1 MEKIQKNNCRILPE
15 QLRSQRW
22 FNQNDFRSFNHR
34 SRMLQLGWAQE
45 EFLNRPV
52 IGILNTWSGLNACH
66 MHFKDRVEDV
76 KRGVLMAGGMPVELP
91 CMSLYETLVK
101 PSALLHRNL
110 LAMEVEE
117 MIRSNPIDGVVL
129 MGGCD
134 KTTPGLV
141 LGAISAGV
149 PAIFIPAGPMVKG
162 VYRNQF
168 LGSGSDAFK
177 YWDDYRAGVCD
188 EETLEGVCGGIARST
203 GTCMVMGTA
212 SAMTCIMDA
221 MGISIPGAASI
232 PAVDSSHIRMCSAA
246 GRRIVDLVWEDVK
259 LTDLI
264 TKESCENGIAVAM
277 AEGCSTNAIIHVIAI
292 ARRAGI
298 PVTIDDFDRIS
309 RMVPVLANIR
319 PSGEKYLME
328 DFYYAG
334 GVRALMNRMKQYLHL
349 DCMTCTGRTIGE
361 EIEGAQVYDDDV
373 IRPLDNPVYP
383 QGALAVLHGNLAP
396 NGAVIKASACS
407 PFLQK
412 HTGPA
417 LVFDDYPSYKKVAD
431 SEALEVTPDSV
442 IILRGCGPKGGPGMP
457 EWGMVPIP
465 GKLVRQGVR
474 DMVRISDARMSGTS
488 YGACVLH
495 VSPEAHV
502 GGPLALV
509 ENGDLITLDIPNR
522 ELTLHVSDE
531 ELARRRKQ
539 WQAPGPKNERGY
551 GWIYDR
557 HVTQAEDGCDFDF
570 LQTDFGAACK
580 EPDIF

>member
-212 SAMTCIMDA
+212 STMTCIMDA

>member
-212 SAMTCIMDA
+212 STMTCIMDA

-465 GKLVRQGVR
+465 GKLVRQGAR

-531 ELARRRKQ
+531 GLARRRKQ

>member
-212 SAMTCIMDA
+212 STMTCIMDA

-522 ELTLHVSDE
+522 ELTIHVSDE

-570 LQTDFGAACK
+570 LQTDFGASCK

>member
-1 MEKIQKNNCRILPE
+1 MEKIPKNNCRILPE

-66 MHFKDRVEDV
+66 MHFKDRVEGV

-212 SAMTCIMDA
+212 STMTCIMDA

-539 WQAPGPKNERGY
+539 WQAPGSKNERGY